1 MEEKMKKIQFFIED
15 ETGHST
21 LNVPENKVQEEV
33 EKQLTDEKWV
43 TTEKE
48 NGDTEILTKE
58 DIPKSATQKV
68 LDTSKVSTSQ
78 SSDDE
83 WAEKFKNV
91 KSATATKGA
100 KGG

>member
-1 MEEKMKKIQFFIED
+1 MKKIPIYVESPRGHDTIE
-15 ETGHST
+15 
-21 LNVPENKVQEEV
+21 VPENKVQEEV

-58 DIPKSATQKV
+58 DMPKSATQKKV
-68 LDTSKVSTSQ
+68 LDTSKVSKSQ
-78 SSDDE
+78 DEE
-83 WAEKFKNV
+83 WAEKFKNI
-91 KSATATKGA
+91 KTATATKGA